1 MEQANQL
8 AARFKEAFLDGKWI
22 ANTNYK
28 ESLSD
33 VTVDEAQHRVGRLN
47 TIALLTFHM
56 NYYVAG
62 LNQVFEGGSLDIRD
76 QFSFDMKPLET
87 ESDWTQLVKDFVLN
101 AETFFRH
108 VNELSEE
115 QLEDAFVDPKY
126 GTYRRNIEGMI
137 EHAYYHL
144 GQISLI
150 KKMIRS

>member
-8 AARFKEAFLDGKWI
+8 ATRFKEAFLDGKWI

-28 ESLSD
+28 EILSD
-33 VTVDEAQHRVGRLN
+33 VTFDEAEQRIGNLN
-47 TIALLTFHM
+47 TIALLTFHID
-56 NYYVAG
+56 YYVAG
-62 LNQVFEGGSLDIRD
+62 LNQVFEGGTLDIRD
-76 QFSFDMKPLET
+76 QFSFDMKPLEN
-87 ESDWTQLVKDFVLN
+87 EDDWIQLVGRFNAN

-108 VNELSEE
+108 VNQLSEE

-126 GTYRRNIEGMI
+126 GTYRRNIEAMI